1 MAWELSNLDRFHAA
15 TPQLCVSPVS
25 CTHVLSSRV
34 LCLAPPA
41 VDLLEGLLVGVY
53 IRDALVA
60 LLFAY
65 VALLLLL
72 LSLFLGVR
80 APSLSLGGS
89 MF

>member
-15 TPQLCVSPVS
+15 TPQLCVS